1 MKAAKVWDLV
11 ISILTTYYLLLILIK
26 QNFRADSVMYALIFC
41 ALMYNAALKREAAGS
56 AEKKE

>member
-1 MKAAKVWDLV
+1 MKAAKVWDFV

-41 ALMYNAALKREAAGS
+41 ALMYNAALKREAGN